1 MLSNES
7 PVIVAMIAVTLR
19 RFCVNARPTRLRS
32 RMPAIDCCK
41 IVQGGAMNAVEQRAF
56 YTTREVTEMTGLSR
70 DQVLEAV
77 HAGMIRTLPEE
88 KHRGQYL
95 LDVPSVEEFIGA
107 PADWEGLLF
116 EADGRARP
124 AA

>member
-1 MLSNES
+1 
-7 PVIVAMIAVTLR
+7 
-19 RFCVNARPTRLRS
+19 
-32 RMPAIDCCK
+32 MPGIDCCK
-41 IVQGGAMNAVEQRAF
+41 IVQGGSDERREQRAF

-88 KHRGQYL
+88 KYRGQYL
-95 LDVPSVEEFIGA
+95 LAVPSVQEFVGA
-107 PADWEGLLF
+107 PDDWRGLLF
-116 EADGRARP
+116 EGNGRART

>member
-1 MLSNES
+1 MR
-7 PVIVAMIAVTLR
+7 ATDR
-19 RFCVNARPTRLRS
+19 
-32 RMPAIDCCK
+32 CK

-88 KHRGQYL
+88 KYGGQYL
-95 LDVPSVEEFIGA
+95 LDVPSVEAFIRTPG
-107 PADWEGLLF
+107 DWKELPSDGEEGS
-116 EADGRARP
+116 RP
-124 AA
+124 AAA